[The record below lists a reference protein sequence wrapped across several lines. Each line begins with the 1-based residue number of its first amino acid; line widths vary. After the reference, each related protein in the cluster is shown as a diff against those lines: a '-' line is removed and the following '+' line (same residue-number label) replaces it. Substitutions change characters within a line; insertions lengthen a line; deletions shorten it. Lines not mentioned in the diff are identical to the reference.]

1 MVRPNGF
8 LSLVFFS
15 FLNVETWWRWSKKR
29 QISGTFCLLGLPLPE
44 IRVWTRATLLGYIDP
59 AIRDVICITC
69 IACIT
74 CITSNWKPER
84 VTSSMRSMCGVY
96 RSICC
101 LPMHQS
107 CGFETG
113 SPVKFFE
120 SQRKQRPWWNP
131 NGSVFQGLK
140 WNNLKW
146 IKLIWALKTES
157 GWRLCTQSISSGSV
171 GRTSLPF
178 LDPLGAIGLL
188 RWLGRLPNCKTWM
201 HGCDGCAWLHLSLCC
216 LSMVTP
222 SYISDFSGFSVVM
235 PHLLCFSSSHL

>member
-8 LSLVFFS
+8 LSRKSLELSASWDCHNWAAQDAFELVRHCY
-15 FLNVETWWRWSKKR
+15 V
-29 QISGTFCLLGLPLPE
+29 
-44 IRVWTRATLLGYIDP
+44 GYIDP
-59 AIRDVICITC
+59 AIRDVICIT
-69 IACIT
+69 CIT

-107 CGFETG
+107 CGFDTG

-178 LDPLGAIGLL
+178 LDPLGAIGLS

-222 SYISDFSGFSVVM
+222 SYISEFSGFSVVM